1 MFDLKPDVIL
11 FSLEGKRV
19 TGGVAEDYIKGNQ
32 KTAYLTILLDTSYS
46 QPIRCFIK
54 YANLLRTVTAN
65 PSATFQDV
73 VSHGF
78 RVNVSFRCLE

>member
-1 MFDLKPDVIL
+1 MFGLKPDVIL

-65 PSATFQDV
+65 PSAPM
-73 VSHGF
+73 F
-78 RVNVSFRCLE
+78 RIGCFPRDGLAREIHFY

>member
-1 MFDLKPDVIL
+1 MFGLKPNVIL

-32 KTAYLTILLDTSYS
+32 KTAYLSILLDTSYS

-78 RVNVSFRCLE
+78 RVGVSFRCVK

>member
-1 MFDLKPDVIL
+1 MFDLNPNVIL

-19 TGGVAEDYIKGNQ
+19 TDGLVEDYIKGNQ
-32 KTAYLTILLDTSYS
+32 KTAYLAILLDTSYS

-73 VSHGF
+73 VSHSF
-78 RVNVSFRCLE
+78 RVVVFFRC